1 MTGTARPDNWR
12 NVAILGAAQA
22 LAASAGPL
30 ITLSGGIVGQA
41 LAPSPILATLPVT
54 ALIIGLASGAVPAA
68 LLMRRVGRR
77 AGFVTGAAAS
87 AVAALMA
94 ASATAAGNFWAFCT
108 ATFVMGAAGACA
120 QQYRFAAAESVD
132 PRHTGRAVSLV
143 MVGGIIAGALG
154 PEIGRRGR
162 HLFGSE
168 FSGGFVVA
176 AFVQLLALGLLTAL
190 RTPPPAS
197 GDDVR
202 EPVPFRAFFTRPSF
216 MLAVVSAA
224 AAAAVMSFLM
234 TATPISMHVHDSH
247 SIDDA
252 AFVIQSHVIAMF
264 APSLVTGW
272 FVDRLGLRRMMTLG
286 ALVLVASIGV
296 TASSHAVWA
305 YWLGLVLLGLGW
317 NLLFIGATV
326 LLTRSYTHSE
336 KYRAQ
341 GLNDVTVFSSQ
352 ALASLASGAALYQ
365 FGWVAMS
372 LAAAPILVLVLML
385 ILATKVGVRPISEF
399 PAESGAHDAPR
410 S

>member
-1 MTGTARPDNWR
+1 MAGAVGADNWR
-12 NVAILGAAQA
+12 NVAILGASTA

-30 ITLSGGIVGQA
+30 VTLSGGIVGQA
-41 LAPSPILATLPVT
+41 LAPTPILATLPVT

-68 LLMRRVGRR
+68 LLMRRIGRR
-77 AGFVTGAAAS
+77 AGFVTGAAVSAAS
-87 AVAALMA
+87 ALMA
-94 ASATAAGNFWAFCT
+94 ASAITAASFAAFCA
-108 ATFVMGAAGACA
+108 ATFVMGAAGAFA

-132 PRHTGRAVSLV
+132 ARHTGRAVSLV

-168 FSGGFVVA
+168 FSGGFVVVA
-176 AFVQLLALGLLTAL
+176 VVQLVALGLLTGL
-190 RTPPPAS
+190 RIPPAS
-197 GDDVR
+197 VAHDGHQ
-202 EPVPFRAFFTRPSF
+202 PVSIRALFARPSF
-216 MLAVVSAA
+216 VLAVFAA
-224 AAAAVMSFLM
+224 AGAAAVMSFLM

-264 APSLVTGW
+264 GPSLMTGW
-272 FVDRLGLRRMMTLG
+272 LVDRLGLKRMMTAG
-286 ALVLVASIGV
+286 ALVLIASVGV
-296 TASSHAVWA
+296 TASSHALWA

-326 LLTRSYTHSE
+326 LLTKSYTPAE
-336 KYRAQ
+336 QYRAQ
-341 GLNDVTVFSSQ
+341 GLNDVTVFGSQ
-352 ALASLASGAALYQ
+352 AMASLASGAVLYR

-372 LAAAPILVLVLML
+372 LATAPILLLVLAL
-385 ILATKVGVRPISEF
+385 IVVTRRKAS
-399 PAESGAHDAPR
+399 SGLT

>member
-1 MTGTARPDNWR
+1 MTPDNWR
-12 NVAILGAAQA
+12 NVAILGASQA

-30 ITLSGGIVGQA
+30 VTLSGGIVGQA
-41 LAPSPILATLPVT
+41 LAPSPMLATLPVT
-54 ALIIGLASGAVPAA
+54 ALIIGLASGAVPAS

-77 AGFVTGAAAS
+77 AGFVTGAAVS
-87 AVAALMA
+87 AVTAVMA
-94 ASATAAGNFWAFCT
+94 ASAIAAGNFWAFCT

-132 PRHTGRAVSLV
+132 ARHTGRAVSLV

-162 HLFGSE
+162 YLFGSE

-176 AFVQLLALGLLTAL
+176 AFVQLAALGLLTGI
-190 RTPPPAS
+190 RMPPAAAET
-197 GDDVR
+197 GPR
-202 EPVPFRAFFTRPSF
+202 AHVPFRAFFARPSF
-216 MLAVVSAA
+216 VLAVVAA
-224 AAAAVMSFLM
+224 AGAATVMSFLM
-234 TATPISMHVHDSH
+234 TATPISMHVHDGH

-264 APSLVTGW
+264 GPSLITGW
-272 FVDRLGLRRMMTLG
+272 FVDRLGLRQMMTLG

-326 LLTRSYTHSE
+326 LLTRSYTQAE
-336 KYRAQ
+336 RYRAQ
-341 GLNDVTVFSSQ
+341 GLNDVTVFGSQ
-352 ALASLASGAALYQ
+352 ALASLASGAALYR

-372 LAAAPILVLVLML
+372 LAAAPILLLVLAL
-385 ILATKVGVRPISEF
+385 IVATSRKSAAPVRDYS
-399 PAESGAHDAPR
+399 
-410 S
+410 